1 MNEHVKELLCNRGI
15 IRVLDSIS
23 RLKEFLHKL
32 KNRPDS
38 NQDDFNE

>member
-1 MNEHVKELLCNRGI
+1 MKELFPNKGT
-15 IRVLDSIS
+15 IRVLNSIS
-23 RLKEFLHKL
+23 RLKESLHKL